1 MNQPYKQMREE
12 FERDLREG
20 NSEDVV
26 EVPKG
31 LHNVQDIAEKLMAER
46 AERNAFFDDVVL
58 DTFKQHGA
66 LRQKQVGGDHYNKH
80 SIQPWDIIDEWGLNF
95 YEGNVLKYLL
105 RRKGNRL
112 EDLQKIVHYVE
123 KMIEL
128 EKE

>member
-1 MNQPYKQMREE
+1 MSLSDKQMREE

-20 NSEDVV
+20 KFET
-26 EVPKG
+26 
-31 LHNVQDIAEKLMAER
+31 HNVQDLVKSIKP
-46 AERNAFFDDVVL
+46 
-58 DTFKQHGA
+58 HGVELHEEAYNKCMGMA

-80 SIQPWDIIDEWGLNF
+80 SIQPWDIIDEWDLNF

-112 EDLQKIVHYVE
+112 EDLQKIAHYIE

-128 EKE
+128 EKEC

>member
-1 MNQPYKQMREE
+1 MILLDKQKKEE

-20 NSEDVV
+20 KFET
-26 EVPKG
+26 
-31 LHNVQDIAEKLMAER
+31 HNVQDLVKE
-46 AERNAFFDDVVL
+46 
-58 DTFKQHGA
+58 

-80 SIQPWDIIDEWGLNF
+80 SIQPWDIIDEWDLNF

-112 EDLQKIVHYVE
+112 EDLQKIAHYVE

-128 EKE
+128 EKENES